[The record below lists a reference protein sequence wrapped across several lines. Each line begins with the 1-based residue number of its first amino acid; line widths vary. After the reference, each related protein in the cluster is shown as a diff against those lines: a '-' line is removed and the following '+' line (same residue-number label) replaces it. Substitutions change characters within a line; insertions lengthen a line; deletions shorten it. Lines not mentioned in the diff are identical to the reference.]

1 MVRIGIVG
9 IGFMG
14 RIHTLALRQVPGARL
29 AAVCSRDPVKL
40 AGDWSS
46 TRGNFGPE
54 PGYVDLAGVAKYS
67 TLPEL
72 LADPAV
78 DLVDI
83 CTPTDQHPDAA
94 IQALKAGKHVLVEK
108 AIALT
113 TADADRMLAVAAD
126 AGKVLMVAHVLP
138 FFPEFAWAADAV
150 RSGRFGR
157 LLGGH
162 LTRVISAPDW
172 SPEMADASKTGGP
185 AVDLHVHDTHF
196 IGLLCGKP
204 RAVTSVGRIDTGG
217 SVTYLS
223 TSYRWGTDAPV
234 MTSSSGAIAT
244 AGRPFAHG
252 FELYLERATLVY
264 HSGGVP
270 LTCHTADG
278 RAEVVTLPGTGDP
291 LAAFVAELSAATE
304 AVRTGVTPPL
314 LSGQLARDALA
325 LCHAE
330 IRSVQRSGG
339 VEVE

>member
-1 MVRIGIVG
+1 MVHIGIVG

-14 RIHTLALRQVPGARL
+14 RIHALALGRVPGARL

-40 AGDWSS
+40 AGDWSG

-54 PGYVDLAGVAKYS
+54 PGHVDLAGVSKYS
-67 TLPEL
+67 SLADMF
-72 LADPAV
+72 ADPAV
-78 DLVDI
+78 HLVDI
-83 CTPTDQHPDAA
+83 CTPTDRHPDAA
-94 IQALKAGKHVLVEK
+94 IQALNAGKHVLVEK

-113 TADADRMLAVAAD
+113 TADADRMLAAAAD
-126 AGKVLMVAHVLP
+126 AGKLLMVAHVLP

-196 IGLLCGKP
+196 IGLVCGKP
-204 RAVTSVGRIDTGG
+204 RAVTSVGRVDAAGA
-217 SVTYLS
+217 VAYLS
-223 TSYRWGTDAPV
+223 TGYRWGADAPV
-234 MTSSSGAIAT
+234 VTCASGAIAT
-244 AGRPFAHG
+244 TGRPFAHG
-252 FELYLERATLVY
+252 FELYLERATLAY

-278 RAEVVTLPGTGDP
+278 RTEVVAVPGSGDP
-291 LAAFVAELSAATE
+291 LAAFAAELTAAAE
-304 AVRTGVTPPL
+304 AVRTGVVPPL

-330 IRSVQRSGG
+330 IRSVQLGRE

>member
-1 MVRIGIVG
+1 MVNVGIVG

-14 RIHTLALRQVPGARL
+14 RIHTLALQQVPGARL
-29 AAVCSRDPVKL
+29 AAVCSRDPAKL
-40 AGDWSS
+40 AGDWSA

-54 PGYVDLAGVAKYS
+54 PGYVDLAGVSTYS
-67 TLPEL
+67 TLAEM
-72 LADPAV
+72 LADPGI

-113 TADADRMLAVAAD
+113 TAAADRMLAAAPD
-126 AGKVLMVAHVLP
+126 AGKLLMVAHVLP

-150 RSGRFGR
+150 RSGRFGK

-204 RAVTSVGRIDTGG
+204 RAVTAIGRVDASGAV
-217 SVTYLS
+217 SYLS
-223 TSYRWGTDAPV
+223 TCYRWGPDAPV
-234 MTSSSGAIAT
+234 MTCSSGAIAT
-244 AGRPFAHG
+244 TGRPFAHG
-252 FELYLERATLVY
+252 FELYLERATLAY

-278 RAEVVTLPGTGDP
+278 RSEVVTLPGTGDP

-304 AVRTGVTPPL
+304 AVRTGDMPSL
-314 LSGQLARDALA
+314 LSGRLARDALA

-330 IRSVQRSGG
+330 IQSVGRGG
-339 VEVE
+339 EVAVD